1 VAGRLLILATVLCG
15 AARLHAADGT
25 PSARWPR
32 LSSGAL
38 QDNSF
43 LIEEAYNQEAGVVQ
57 HILDTRW
64 DRGSRDWQIAYTQE
78 WPVPDER
85 HQLSF
90 TVPYTWLGG
99 GGGRGPGDVLL
110 NYRYQLLR
118 EEGGR
123 PAVAPRIS
131 LILPTGS
138 VRDGLGDGSVGVQAL
153 VPASRQF
160 GEHWAAHL
168 NAGVTIIPHALAA
181 GVPGAEQLVSWV
193 GGGSLIWEPTD
204 GVNVLGELLG
214 GRDEEVAAQGVDHRD
229 TLTFSPGVR
238 MGWNIPAGVQLVAG
252 VGVPIGLTRESD
264 DLGVFLY
271 LSVEHAVTAAARAA
285 RW

>member
-1 VAGRLLILATVLCG
+1 VLCG

-25 PSARWPR
+25 PSAGWPR
-32 LSSGAL
+32 LSSGPL

-57 HILDTRW
+57 HILATRW
-64 DRGSRDWQIAYTQE
+64 DRRSRDWQATFTQE
-78 WPVPDER
+78 WPAPDQT

-90 TVPYTWLGG
+90 TVPYTWLGRG
-99 GGGRGPGDVLL
+99 GDSGPGDVLL

-123 PAVAPRIS
+123 PALAPRVS
-131 LILPTGS
+131 LVLPTGS
-138 VRDGLGDGSVGVQAL
+138 VRDGLGDGSLGVQVL

-168 NAGVTIIPHALAA
+168 NVGVTIVPHALAA
-181 GVPGAEQLVSWV
+181 GVPGAERLVSWV
-193 GGGSLIWEPTD
+193 GGGSLIWEPANA
-204 GVNVLGELLG
+204 VNVLGELLG
-214 GRDEEVAAQGVDHRD
+214 GRDEEAAEHGVEHRD
-229 TLTFSPGVR
+229 TLVFSPGVR

-252 VGVPIGLTRESD
+252 IGVPIGLTRESD
-264 DLGVFLY
+264 AVGVLLY
-271 LSVEHAVTAAARAA
+271 FSVEHAVTAEARAQ